1 MSKKGKGSPT
11 LQGERNY
18 QTARGLFGGYFETDE
33 EVQDRVIRNA
43 LAPRFARQK
52 KEVGGIVSL
61 AGSVNLFRFL
71 GRVTIS
77 RNQGIDLFK
86 RKERELS
93 RFTLTR
99 QEAAAK
105 FIATLNARGSKISDA
120 RPNVLKRRKTTSRAA
135 PEHGSFKRD
144 INMTTK
150 ITGAVRT
157 DKAMNRFIAS
167 LQGMINSFRN
177 LDNSGKAKKFK
188 LPTITVK
195 KTIGK

>member
-1 MSKKGKGSPT
+1 MKYLFLSANSSFWYSRYKGQLCSGIKT
-11 LQGERNY
+11 LCSLY
-18 QTARGLFGGYFETDE
+18 IVIFFET
-33 EVQDRVIRNA
+33 
-43 LAPRFARQK
+43 LAVA
-52 KEVGGIVSL
+52 S
-61 AGSVNLFRFL
+61 N
-71 GRVTIS
+71 
-77 RNQGIDLFK
+77 DLFK
-86 RKERELS
+86 RKERELA

-105 FIATLNARGSKISDA
+105 FIATLNARGGKISDA

-144 INMTTK
+144 INLSTK

-195 KTIGK
+195 RTIGK